1 MSADAGHGQ
10 LRLLLGMRWRML
22 REPKQR
28 RRVAIAFALLPLL
41 IVAAVIVG
49 QLAPDEFRF
58 NFALLAPTVY
68 ASFFALTVISPAS
81 SAGGSE
87 LRSLGPSS
95 GGRRSSSP
103 TSRPATSTARR
114 ARPSSSCCTSST
126 PTGRRSS

>member
-28 RRVAIAFALLPLL
+28 RRVGIAFALLPLL
-41 IVAAVIVG
+41 IVAAIIGG

-68 ASFFALTVISPAS
+68 ASFFALTVISLS
-81 SAGGSE
+81 SNLFRDLLTAVLNSSNFFAAV
-87 LRSLGPSS
+87 RSLGPSPGTHPNAVAHMRHES
-95 GGRRSSSP
+95 KRPRSL
-103 TSRPATSTARR
+103 AM
-114 ARPSSSCCTSST
+114 
-126 PTGRRSS
+126 